1 MVPGQ
6 LDSWTVWMDNL
17 ALALVMTP
25 STTIW
30 HDEKTWALNSQVQV
44 GWGTWLKSS
53 VTNLW
58 AQPSGKLMK
67 IQKNIMRNPQRCL
80 CVFCSAVIWIQ
91 NRKWMMNLNHIGGNS
106 TSTLWAQCVVCYGIL
121 DCFTHCYRIITL
133 HQASTWYIWLL
144 WLLLYYISDRVIQR
158 ASIWWSI
165 VMVLRLI
172 YVRTMCAIV
181 VWHFSL
187 ALRLWF
193 STLAL
198 WLWLKLS
205 FEWLWTILPTTAISP
220 MGFDRNIFWT
230 LCIKRIANI
239 GNIRFGY
246 FHSNAHVCILGG
258 CCGWCRN
265 V

>member
-6 LDSWTVWMDNL
+6 LDSWTVWVDNL

-144 WLLLYYISDRVIQR
+144 CTCDYYYIILVTVWFRGPAFDDLL
-158 ASIWWSI
+158 WWFYDWFMFVQCVPLLFGI
-165 VMVLRLI
+165 FH
-172 YVRTMCAIV
+172 
-181 VWHFSL
+181 WHCDCDF
-187 ALRLWF
+187 RLWH
-193 STLAL
+193 
-198 WLWLKLS
+198 
-205 FEWLWTILPTTAISP
+205 
-220 MGFDRNIFWT
+220 
-230 LCIKRIANI
+230 C
-239 GNIRFGY
+239 
-246 FHSNAHVCILGG
+246 G
-258 CCGWCRN
+258 CG
-265 V
+265 